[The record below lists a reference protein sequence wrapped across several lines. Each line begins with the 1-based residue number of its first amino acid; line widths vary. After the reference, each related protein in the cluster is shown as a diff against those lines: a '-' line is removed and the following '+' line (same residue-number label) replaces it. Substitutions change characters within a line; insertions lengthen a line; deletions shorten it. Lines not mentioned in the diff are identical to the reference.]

1 MTWTLRDMHRGRPT
15 PREALPQPEFHD
27 DEPLPFHAY
36 FAGMDEGDEDAAPPG
51 WGALRVVSEEQGLW
65 STQQLERFSW
75 LMRRGVDATHDDPK
89 SPVPCRRS
97 AHLPPTGYTPGGV
110 PNE

>member
-27 DEPLPFHAY
+27 DEPLPSHAY

-51 WGALRVVSEEQGLW
+51 WGALRVVSEEQGML
-65 STQQLERFSW
+65 TPRALERYAW
-75 LMRRGVDATHDDPK
+75 LMTRGITASTDDPEA
-89 SPVPCRRS
+89 PQTRS
-97 AHLPPTGYTPGGV
+97 AHEAPPGWRP
-110 PNE
+110 

>member
-1 MTWTLRDMHRGRPT
+1 MSWSLKDTRSARPERLA
-15 PREALPQPEFHD
+15 PSAPVEYHD
-27 DEPLPFHAY
+27 DAPLPSHAY